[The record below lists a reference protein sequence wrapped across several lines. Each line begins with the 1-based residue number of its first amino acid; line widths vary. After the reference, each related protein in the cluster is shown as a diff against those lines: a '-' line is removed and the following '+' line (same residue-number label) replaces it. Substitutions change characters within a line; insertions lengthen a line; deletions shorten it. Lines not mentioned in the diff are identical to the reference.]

1 MERAQSV
8 NQLIKKELSQIL
20 LREIDFSK
28 DTLVTITRVETSSN
42 LIHSKVYINVI
53 PEYQNLNI
61 IKILKREIY
70 HLQQKINKRLK
81 MRPIPK
87 IEFIEE
93 KEIEK
98 AGRVEELLEKI
109 KDEKK

>member
-53 PEYQNLNI
+53 PENQNLNI